1 MNNHYFT
8 DNRHLPENRK
18 EITFRFWYFSI
29 HLETDNGVFSK
40 DQVDFG
46 TNVLIHTLLNEHQ
59 RMGDRLLDV
68 GCGYGPIGISM
79 KLAFPDKQITMIDV
93 NPRAVELAKVNAKKN
108 HIDAYILVSNVYQEI
123 SGNTFTDI
131 ITNPPIR
138 AGKKIVYQIF
148 EEAFE
153 HLSDNGN
160 LWVVIRKAQGA
171 KSAVSFITS
180 VFGNCEILNKEKGYF
195 ILFAKK
201 RIDNL
206 TKC

>member
-1 MNNHYFT
+1 MNSHYFT

-18 EITFRFWYFSI
+18 EITFRFWHFSI
-29 HLETDNGVFSK
+29 QLQTDSGVFSK
-40 DQVDFG
+40 DGVDFG
-46 TNVLIHTLLNEHQ
+46 TRVLIQTLLQEEK
-59 RMGDRLLDV
+59 RMNDRLLDV

-79 KLAFPDKQITMIDV
+79 KLAFPEKSVTMIDV
-93 NPRAVELAKVNAKKN
+93 NPRAVELAKINAKN
-108 HIDAYILVSNVYQEI
+108 NEADVDVMVSDVYEEI
-123 SGNTFTDI
+123 KGHTFTDI

-138 AGKKIVYQIF
+138 AGKEIVYKIF
-148 EEAFE
+148 AEAYE
-153 HLSDNGN
+153 LLDMDGN

-171 KSAVSFITS
+171 KSAITYITS
-180 VFGNCEILNKEKGYF
+180 IFSNCEIVTKEKGYF